1 MMMPKDKKINLLYDG
16 QILLNQLQS
25 GNRISRTGIFFVV
38 YNILKQFLRRD
49 ELHVSV
55 FTSANKDLLKKALLE
70 LYPDYPDIQV
80 TTNLLED
87 PLIESNTYMDI
98 NQGAGLY
105 DWNEA
110 ETSGRWTSKK
120 SYISFKIDNVDVETV
135 KVTLKI
141 NAILPSVSKVVVRNE
156 NLNRTIASFD
166 KSEIKDEVSFSLQKS
181 EVIDNRNVKIS
192 IEVLG
197 ASTPKDIGMNDDKRL
212 LGIRIE
218 EIKLVLTEKGY
229 VWSEGY
235 LSHLR
240 RKNKRLKKNREWFK
254 WLRLCILAFN
264 VKSFLFFRK
273 IFITSDNT
281 IKDVDVFFSPCF
293 ALPKV
298 VAKSKGIKKYT
309 ILYDTLPYVTPKQ
322 YYPEHGW
329 KFLFD
334 LYKTLNKNDYYFC
347 ISENT
352 KNDFLKYIKTVDK
365 KKMTTTLLAAA
376 DYFYRC
382 KDSKKLYQVFN
393 KYHVPNIK
401 KYIFSLCTLDPRKN
415 LVTPIHAFLK
425 FLKKHN
431 ISDLYFLM
439 GGGHVSEY
447 LAQIECILSNYPNQR
462 NNIIQLGYVDDEDL
476 AVLLSNAYWDV
487 YTPFYE
493 GFGLPPLEAMACGC
507 PVIAS
512 NNSSLP
518 EVVGDAG
525 ILIDCTSLE
534 EHIEAFEKLYYNEK
548 LRLQLSIKGYE
559 RSKTFSWEK
568 TADIMVQEIVKN
580 EEN

>member
-1 MMMPKDKKINLLYDG
+1 MPKDKKINLLYDG

-120 SYISFKIDNVDVETV
+120 SYISFKIGNVDVETV

-240 RKNKRLKKNREWFK
+240 RK
-254 WLRLCILAFN
+254 IN
-264 VKSFLFFRK
+264 V
-273 IFITSDNT
+273 
-281 IKDVDVFFSPCF
+281 
-293 ALPKV
+293 
-298 VAKSKGIKKYT
+298 
-309 ILYDTLPYVTPKQ
+309 
-322 YYPEHGW
+322 
-329 KFLFD
+329 
-334 LYKTLNKNDYYFC
+334 
-347 ISENT
+347 
-352 KNDFLKYIKTVDK
+352 
-365 KKMTTTLLAAA
+365 
-376 DYFYRC
+376 
-382 KDSKKLYQVFN
+382 
-393 KYHVPNIK
+393 
-401 KYIFSLCTLDPRKN
+401 
-415 LVTPIHAFLK
+415 
-425 FLKKHN
+425 
-431 ISDLYFLM
+431 
-439 GGGHVSEY
+439 
-447 LAQIECILSNYPNQR
+447 
-462 NNIIQLGYVDDEDL
+462 
-476 AVLLSNAYWDV
+476 
-487 YTPFYE
+487 
-493 GFGLPPLEAMACGC
+493 
-507 PVIAS
+507 
-512 NNSSLP
+512 
-518 EVVGDAG
+518 
-525 ILIDCTSLE
+525 
-534 EHIEAFEKLYYNEK
+534 
-548 LRLQLSIKGYE
+548 
-559 RSKTFSWEK
+559 
-568 TADIMVQEIVKN
+568 
-580 EEN
+580 